1 MYNSDYIPLDQTV
14 IDREVERLAQS
25 RKSAKIYLAEAY
37 KDKDTGG
44 NFDIIVFHR
53 VHKDFSR
60 FKRIIK
66 ALEAVRMCWYE
77 IDGDIYVNRHE
88 FYDVI
93 YDRSR
98 N

>member
-1 MYNSDYIPLDQTV
+1 MNNGDYLPLDQEA
-14 IDREVERLAQS
+14 IKREVEALQKR
-25 RKSAKIYLAEAY
+25 RNEARELLTKEY

-44 NFDIIVFHR
+44 NFDIIVFHEA
-53 VHKDFSR
+53 HKNFRR

-66 ALEAVRMCWYE
+66 AIEEVRLFWTE

-88 FYDVI
+88 FEDVI
-93 YDRSR
+93 TNRSG